1 MAGVLPSVS
10 ARKTAAAGT
19 PIPGT
24 GGGDRAR
31 EGGAARQGLDTVG
44 DIGPLS
50 VQGDEPGGPGGAG
63 PPRPRRCRPPS
74 RSASSG
80 PRRPAG
86 PRRHGAGLRAS
97 SAWHRYVPCRPSSVR
112 WGWARPLW
120 PPGPRRGPGGV
131 PGRPRGRGGVWVVQA
146 PDAALGLGRPGAPGP
161 GPDPAGIV
169 RDAASSSAAVTSRRV
184 WGMVRAAW
192 AMTAASRLSVL
203 ALPGVRSAMRRI
215 DTPRQVA
222 HRDARVSGNRH
233 APGAPMVAGWSTT
246 TSRRPCSPRRLYR
259 SRSRDSLLGRT
270 LSNSVLPALS
280 RAVAQCSA
288 LPTSMPMKTSIS
300 LIDIVTRSSPRLPGP
315 GPAIRRPTPH
325 PRMR

>member
-1 MAGVLPSVS
+1 MAVLSRLLPAWETPLAPDRGPRPPGHRRQAGVGGQLGSGGEGP
-10 ARKTAAAGT
+10 AQCLGQED
-19 PIPGT
+19 
-24 GGGDRAR
+24 GGGRDPDPGHGGQDRVKR
-31 EGGAARQGLDTVG
+31 VGLHQGLDTVG

-120 PPGPRRGPGGV
+120 SPGPN
-131 PGRPRGRGGVWVVQA
+131 
-146 PDAALGLGRPGAPGP
+146 
-161 GPDPAGIV
+161 PAGIV

-215 DTPRQVA
+215 D
-222 HRDARVSGNRH
+222 S
-233 APGAPMVAGWSTT
+233 PG
-246 TSRRPCSPRRLYR
+246 R
-259 SRSRDSLLGRT
+259 
-270 LSNSVLPALS
+270 
-280 RAVAQCSA
+280 
-288 LPTSMPMKTSIS
+288 
-300 LIDIVTRSSPRLPGP
+300 
-315 GPAIRRPTPH
+315 
-325 PRMR
+325 